1 MPSMATGGPGM
12 TRNSSEFDLGSRL
25 AALRAVRGLSQGTAS
40 RLAGLSPAY
49 LSRIET
55 GRVHPTFATVLRIL
69 DALRADVEDLRAA
82 DRARPPSA
90 ATCPIT
96 SQGRCLLETI
106 RTESE
111 VARAEGRE
119 VYTMREVQ
127 ILRDLATYMRTAS
140 AERVRA
146 VEMLLQELL
155 RR

>member
-55 GRVHPTFATVLRIL
+55 
-69 DALRADVEDLRAA
+69 
-82 DRARPPSA
+82 
-90 ATCPIT
+90 
-96 SQGRCLLETI
+96 GRCLLETI